1 MLEENELYDKAL
13 KIANGE
19 IKYKETIPY
28 SYKSGSTFFIEGI
41 KSASREIEYLN
52 SRFPFCITRDGIAAF
67 EPDIRFLIVNT
78 DEIST
83 DILEDSSI
91 IGLFIMPKVIKI
103 IGEEIYFKVKY
114 LWVHRDNPFF
124 ATINNAIFNKDIT
137 ELLFYSPLNDSTT
150 FKIPESVIKINKFAF
165 KGVKHLRTL
174 YVPKNISLD
183 DIDITPSVNI
193 IRY

>member
-28 SYKSGSTFFIEGI
+28 SYKSGNTFFIEGI

-52 SRFPFCITRDGIAAF
+52 SKFSFCIARDGIAAF
-67 EPDIRFLIVNT
+67 EPDIHFLIINT

-91 IGLFIMPKVIKI
+91 IGLFIMPKVKKI
-103 IGEEIYFKVKY
+103 IGDTIYFKVKY
-114 LWVHRDNPFF
+114 LWVHNDNNFF
-124 ATINNAIFNKDIT
+124 ATIEDVLFNKDIT
-137 ELLFYSPLNDSTT
+137 ELLLYPPLKETPC
-150 FKIPESVIKINKFAF
+150 FKVPQSVIKINPSAF

-174 YVPKNISLD
+174 YVPRSLSLEG
-183 DIDITPSVNI
+183 IDITPSVNI